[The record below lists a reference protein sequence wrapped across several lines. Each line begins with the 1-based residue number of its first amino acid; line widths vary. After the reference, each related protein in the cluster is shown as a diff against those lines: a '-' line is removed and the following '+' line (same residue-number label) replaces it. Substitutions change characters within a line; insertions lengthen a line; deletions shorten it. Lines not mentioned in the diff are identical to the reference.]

1 MNGDFLRHSTL
12 KSAIAYLHFRPI
24 YSIFAVATAILSA
37 STQYR
42 LCRADGE
49 YHWVLDRGVP
59 QSTPKGEFAGY
70 IGSCIDISDRIA
82 SESGLRA
89 RAEELSYIT
98 TVLAQTNEL
107 AARAS
112 PPHGSLINGLLQ
124 YCRAGRVET
133 PKSLVS
139 VGDLLG

>member
-1 MNGDFLRHSTL
+1 MNWVFLKALHP

-24 YSIFAVATAILSA
+24 YSVFAVATAILSA

-49 YHWVLDRGVP
+49 YRWVLDRGVP

-70 IGSCIDISDRIA
+70 IGSCSDISDRIA
-82 SESGLRA
+82 SESALRA
-89 RAEELSYIT
+89 RAEELSYLT

-112 PPHGSLINGLLQ
+112 PRHGSFN
-124 YCRAGRVET
+124 
-133 PKSLVS
+133 
-139 VGDLLG
+139 